1 MKVCC
6 IQLITLS
13 CMVRFQ
19 NCMAKQFFAY
29 KDHVASFKGKV
40 TVQTFA
46 VNKP

>member
-19 NCMAKQFFAY
+19 NCMAKHFVAY
-29 KDHVASFKGKV
+29 KDHIASLKFKVA
-40 TVQTFA
+40 VQTFA